1 MIDHVEITVIAGNG
15 GDGAVTFRRE
25 AMVAFGGP
33 DGGDGGK
40 GGDVII
46 KADNSVDNLR
56 FYRGRRVYTAEAGHN
71 GTGKNKF
78 GADGEDLVL
87 TVPPGTIITEKDK
100 DGSEIILGDLSREDE
115 RLIVAAGGKGGLGNY
130 HFKSSVNQAPR
141 LAQRGEKG
149 VERIVNLEMRL
160 IADAGIIGY
169 PNAGKS
175 TLLSRASAAK
185 PKIAAYPF
193 TTLEPILGVVDVD
206 QETFV
211 IAEIPGLIEDAHLG
225 KGLGHDFLRHAMRTR
240 VLIHLISGDSKSPV
254 DDLIKV
260 NNELALFDPVLGQKP
275 QIVAVNKTDIPEVG
289 EVKDVIKSEFNAV
302 GIEPHF
308 ISAETGEGVKALM
321 ADIYALLKQKPAAE
335 KPVEAPVK
343 IFRPQPRESRI
354 TVEKVDNVFVVHAPG
369 LDRMYAGKGSSSSE
383 LRWQLNMQL
392 EKHGLRKILE
402 KAGISAG
409 DKIRCG
415 DLEWEWKTQEN
426 ERKKLGILG
435 GTFDPVHL
443 GHIMIAEEVKNSLD
457 LEKILF
463 IPAGQPQT
471 RKAEM
476 VTPAHDRL
484 VMLEMAIEGKDGFAI
499 SDIEIQRK
507 GPSFTVDTLLEL
519 KNTYKG
525 YELYF
530 ILGWDSLE
538 QLPQWHE
545 PSRIINLCTLVAVPR
560 PGFDKPSLKAMEGVL
575 PGISEKVV
583 FMDRPRVEISAT
595 EIREKAENGGEIR
608 YLVPE
613 KVAEY
618 IRTHRLYAASE

>member
-15 GDGAVTFRRE
+15 GNGAVTFRRE

-46 KADNSVDNLR
+46 KADRSVDNLR
-56 FYRGRRVYTAEAGHN
+56 FYRGRRIYTAEAGFN
-71 GTGKNKF
+71 GSGKNKF
-78 GADGEDLVL
+78 GADGEDLIL
-87 TVPPGTIITEKDK
+87 TVPPGTIVTEKDE
-100 DGSEIILGDLSREDE
+100 DGIEVILGDLSEEDE
-115 RLIVAAGGKGGLGNY
+115 KLIVAAGGKGGLGNF

-141 LAQRGEKG
+141 LAQKGEKG
-149 VERIVNLEMRL
+149 EERIVKLEMRL

-175 TLLSRASAAK
+175 TLLGGASAAK

-193 TTLEPILGVVDVD
+193 TTLEPILGVVYID
-206 QETFV
+206 QDSFV

-240 VLIHLISGDSKSPV
+240 VLIHLISGDSNSPV
-254 DDLIKV
+254 ADMIKV
-260 NNELALFDPVLGQKP
+260 NNELSLFDPVLGQKP

-289 EVKDVIKSEFNAV
+289 EVKDIIKSEFNAV

-321 ADIYALLKQKPAAE
+321 ADVLQLLKQKPAAV
-335 KPVEAPVK
+335 KPIEAPVK
-343 IFRPQPRESRI
+343 IFRPQPKESRI
-354 TVEKVDNVFVVHAPG
+354 TVEKMNDVYVIHAPG
-369 LDRMYAGKGSSSSE
+369 LDRMYAGKGSSANE

-392 EKHGLRKILE
+392 EKHGIKRILE

-415 DLEWEWKTQEN
+415 DLVWEWKTDEQ
-426 ERKKLGILG
+426 ERKKIGIFG

-443 GHIMIAEEVKNSLD
+443 GHIMIVEEVKNSLE
-457 LEKILF
+457 LEKVLF

-471 RKAEM
+471 RKAET

-484 VMLEMAIEGKDGFAI
+484 AMLDLAIEGKDGFAV
-499 SDIEIQRK
+499 SDIEIKRK

-519 KNTYKG
+519 KNTHKG
-525 YELYF
+525 HEIYF

-560 PGFDKPSLKAMEGVL
+560 PGYDKPSLKAMEGIL
-575 PGISEKVV
+575 PGITEKVV

-595 EIREKAENGGEIR
+595 DIRDRAGRGESIIH
-608 YLVPE
+608 LVPE
-613 KVAEY
+613 KVEEY
-618 IRTHRLYAASE
+618 IRTHKLYAAGE